1 MGSLTKQFN
10 NSRWSCEIITMKCL
24 VVFSLALF
32 AVALAEPEAEAKA
45 AAAPEADADPSA
57 WYGYGGYGLG
67 YRGYGYGLGGYYG
80 GYYGRGYVY
89 PYGGYGYG
97 YYGRKKSPLKQNQKQ
112 KLAQMLGT
120 DTEDMVDI
128 MVATTAEVMV
138 IHMEDTAMDIMA
150 EKSDPLRLKLNQ
162 KLMPVPMLGM
172 DMEATVIHTDTDTD
186 VIMDTVV
193 TATHMDTTDTTVE
206 CHAIETVPAK
216 TTLPSSL

>member
-1 MGSLTKQFN
+1 MD
-10 NSRWSCEIITMKCL
+10 IM
-24 VVFSLALF
+24 
-32 AVALAEPEAEAKA
+32 AEK
-45 AAAPEADADPSA
+45 
-57 WYGYGGYGLG
+57 
-67 YRGYGYGLGGYYG
+67 RG
-80 GYYGRGYVY
+80 
-89 PYGGYGYG
+89 
-97 YYGRKKSPLKQNQKQ
+97 PLKQSQKQ

-120 DTEDMVDI
+120 DTEDMV
-128 MVATTAEVMV
+128 
-138 IHMEDTAMDIMA
+138 DIMA